1 MSHRFLVHRQ
11 EASKSM
17 LYIWMPEGQ
26 AAWRWWAGDTTKQ
39 PIPLSEWHVAEHW
52 DALLSATAATAQ
64 REVTVF
70 FPTSSAQLL
79 QRQMS
84 RQQRRQLGD
93 QGVRY
98 LLEEYT
104 LGSVE
109 QLAVR
114 DQLLGEDELNV
125 LALPSS
131 VVAQYIQNMGL
142 GNWQLHAL
150 LPDFLLI
157 PLQDER
163 PSLLLHGRTPMLRL
177 SEGYAVLAEDLSVVL
192 PRLPQLNALTVLG
205 EPSDEQQMQL
215 SASELQLD
223 QQPAVVEL
231 PERLARHPY
240 NFLPKPKGLAISIY
254 WKALAAL
261 LLVAVLVQVVH
272 DGLTAWRY
280 QQVAVATQAQ
290 AEQQFRQW
298 FPDEQRIINLRR
310 QMEGRLQR
318 STEQDV
324 MALSLIGRVG
334 PVLQQAQLVAESVRY
349 RDQVLEINVL
359 AANLAA
365 LEQLRGQMTQQGL
378 NAELGAVTSVGTE
391 VSGLLRIKP

>member
-1 MSHRFLVHRQ
+1 
-11 EASKSM
+11 M
-17 LYIWMPEGQ
+17 LYVWMPEGN
-26 AAWRWWAGDTTKQ
+26 AAWRWWSGTSTGL
-39 PIPLSEWHVAEHW
+39 IPLSDWQIAENW
-52 DALLSATAATAQ
+52 EALLTATAVNPQ

-79 QRQMS
+79 QRTMS
-84 RQQRRQLGD
+84 RPQRRQLGD

-109 QLAVR
+109 QLTVR
-114 DQLLGEDELNV
+114 DQLIGDDALNV
-125 LALPSS
+125 LAVPSQT
-131 VVAQYIQNMGL
+131 VAQYMQSMAL

-150 LPDFLLI
+150 LPDFLLV
-157 PLQDER
+157 PVQAER
-163 PSLLLHGRTPMLRL
+163 ASLLLYGRTPILRL

-192 PRLPQLNALTVLG
+192 PRLPQLTDLTVLG
-205 EPSDEQQMQL
+205 EPTALQQEQLQASGVLLDEQA
-215 SASELQLD
+215 ASVQ
-223 QQPAVVEL
+223 L

-240 NFLPKPKGLAISIY
+240 NFLPKPKGLAISAH
-254 WKALAAL
+254 WKALAAV
-261 LLVAVLVQVVH
+261 LLVAVLVQMLY

-280 QQVAVATQAQ
+280 QQVAAATQAQ

-310 QMEGRLQR
+310 QMEGRLQ
-318 STEQDV
+318 SNTEQDLT
-324 MALSLIGRVG
+324 ALSLIGRVG
-334 PVLQQAQLVAESVRY
+334 PVLQQAQLVAQSIRY
-349 RDQVLEINVL
+349 RDQVLELNIL

-365 LEQLRGQMTQQGL
+365 LEQLRGQMSQQGL
-378 NAELGAVTSVGTE
+378 NAELGAVTSVGSQ

>member
-1 MSHRFLVHRQ
+1 
-11 EASKSM
+11 M
-17 LYIWMPEGQ
+17 LYVWMPEGN
-26 AAWRWWAGDTTKQ
+26 AAWRWWVGDATGL
-39 PIPLSEWHVAEHW
+39 IALSEWRLADNW
-52 DALLSATAATAQ
+52 DALLSATAVDPQ

-70 FPTSSAQLL
+70 FPSSSAQLL
-79 QRQMS
+79 QRNMS

-125 LALPSS
+125 LAVPSS
-131 VVAQYIQNMGL
+131 TIAQYIQSMAL

-150 LPDFLLI
+150 LPDFLLV
-157 PLQDER
+157 PLQDQNA
-163 PSLLLHGRTPMLRL
+163 SLLLHGRTPILRL

-192 PRLPQLNALTVLG
+192 PRLPQLTALTVLG
-205 EPSDEQQMQL
+205 EPTALQQAQLLDSGLLIDEQVASVQL
-215 SASELQLD
+215 PKS
-223 QQPAVVEL
+223 
-231 PERLARHPY
+231 LARHPY
-240 NFLPKPKGLAISIY
+240 NFLPKPKGLAISAHS
-254 WKALAAL
+254 KAIAAL
-261 LLVAVLVQVVH
+261 LVVAVLVQVIH

-280 QQVAVATQAQ
+280 QQVAAVTQAQ

-318 STEQDV
+318 NTEQDLT
-324 MALSLIGRVG
+324 ALSLIGRVG
-334 PVLQQAQLVAESVRY
+334 PVLQQAQLVAQSVRY
-349 RDQVLEINVL
+349 RDQVLELNVL

-365 LEQLRGQMTQQGL
+365 LEQLRGQMSQQGL
-378 NAELGAVTSVGTE
+378 NAELGAVTSVGSE